1 MCLSYFYEKGVVFVG
16 EIRVKHIMTDEELAE
31 VHRLNKKVMTS
42 QTEEEVI
49 RYRQEIKSIIE
60 NAKQRYYRNENLIN

>member
-1 MCLSYFYEKGVVFVG
+1 MG
-16 EIRVKHIMTDEELAE
+16 EIRVKHIMTDEELTE

>member
-1 MCLSYFYEKGVVFVG
+1 MKKGVVFVG

-49 RYRQEIKSIIE
+49 RYRHEIKSIIE
-60 NAKQRYYRNENLIN
+60 NAKQRYYRNENLID